1 VTDAYRNPALD
12 ADARA
17 DDLLARMTLREK
29 VNQLSGYMFFDTYWE
44 TNAHRSE
51 AERIAYVMGIP
62 AGDIVPP
69 EGMGFVSTQL
79 RDLPARLAAEKANE
93 MQARSR
99 EATRHGIPIVIQD
112 EGVHGLIGNGAT
124 VFPSA
129 LGMAASWNPELF
141 ERVAHAIGREAKV
154 RGVNQ
159 LLSPTLNLGRDPRC
173 GRTEETWGEDA
184 HLASLFAVAF
194 VRGVQSEGVICT
206 PKHFAVNFEG
216 DGGRDSEAAE
226 VGERLLR
233 ELYFAPFERCVREAR
248 PWSLMA
254 AYNSL
259 NGRPCSGNRWLL
271 TDVLR
276 KEWGFDGYVV
286 SDYHSIIHQMELHG
300 TAATQGDCARQ
311 ALEAGMEVEFPRTR
325 TFGEPLLEEIRAGR
339 VSEETIHEAARRV
352 LKPRFAMGFFEDAPR
367 DPAEAERAT
376 NCGAHRALAL
386 DIARQSVVMLRN
398 EGGLLPLGNRFKR
411 IAVIGPN
418 ADSIELGD
426 YSWDLYTKAQVVT
439 VYEGIKAAAPKGTEV
454 RHDPGIPAGAFDESF
469 RTAHARLKEVCDWA
483 DLIVAVT
490 GTSVRDTREGVD
502 RVSISMPA
510 PQTFLFESVYRENTA
525 PLVQV
530 QICGSVLEVGHL
542 FEHIDAYLHCWY
554 PGCEGGMAIAEILF
568 GAQEPSGRLPITIP
582 KSGGF
587 LPLCYNHKPS
597 GRGFLY
603 GKGAEFPF
611 GFGLSHARFEYS
623 DLKTRVSPSG
633 EATAEFTLTNVG
645 KVAGV
650 EVPQLYVRDVLAS
663 VVRPLKEL
671 KAFER
676 VELAPG
682 ESRRVRL
689 AVRAEE
695 LMLWNAR
702 MERVFEAGE
711 FDLMVGANCEDIRL
725 RERVVIA

>member
-1 VTDAYRNPALD
+1 MTDAYRNSALD
-12 ADARA
+12 ADARVE
-17 DDLLARMTLREK
+17 DLLARMTLREK

-62 AGDIVPP
+62 ARDIVPP

-99 EATRHGIPIVIQD
+99 EATRHGIPVVIQD

-173 GRTEETWGEDA
+173 GRTEETWGEDP

-226 VGERLLR
+226 IGERLLR

-325 TFGEPLLEEIRAGR
+325 TFGEPLLEELRAGR
-339 VSEETIHEAARRV
+339 VSEATIHEAARRV

-376 NCGAHRALAL
+376 NCAAHRALAL
-386 DIARQSVVMLRN
+386 EIARQSVVMLRN

-454 RHDPGIPAGAFDESF
+454 RCCAFVDWTEVSH
-469 RTAHARLKEVCDWA
+469 RSIKEMIEWSDVIINVC
-483 DLIVAVT
+483 
-490 GTSVRDTREGVD
+490 GTSSRTTREGVD
-502 RVSISMPA
+502 RRSIQLSPTEELALTYLPKRGNKAEKPSVRLFMGGICVSRYPECA
-510 PQTFLFESVYRENTA
+510 
-525 PLVQV
+525 
-530 QICGSVLEVGHL
+530 
-542 FEHIDAYLHCWY
+542 DAALHTWY
-554 PGCEGGMAIAEILF
+554 GGCEGGTAVAEVMF
-568 GAQEPSGRLPITIP
+568 GATNPSGRLPITIP
-582 KSGGF
+582 KETGY
-587 LPLCYNHKPS
+587 LPLCYNYKPS
-597 GRGFLY
+597 GRGFQY
-603 GKGAEFPF
+603 ASGVEFPF
-611 GFGLSHARFEYS
+611 GFGLSHTQFEYS

-633 EATAEFTLTNVG
+633 EATAEFTLANTG

-663 VVRPLKEL
+663 VARPLKEL

-689 AVRAEE
+689 SVRAEE
-695 LMLWNAR
+695 LMLWNAW